1 MEIIS
6 RFFAPDENSFFLFGP
21 RGTGKSTLLKNTF
34 PVAYFIDLLDPI
46 AFRTYISKPEHL
58 SEVLAGNIGVE
69 TIVIDEIQKVP
80 SLLDVVHKIIE
91 DKTQKPP
98 QFILTGSSARKLKRT
113 GVNLLAGRALLRKLH
128 PFMAAELGRHFN
140 MLENLRYGMLPI
152 VSASKNRKETLDS
165 YVSLYLR
172 EEVHMEGLVRNIGG
186 FSRFLEALSFSHAS
200 LLNTSQVARECQT
213 GQKTAEG
220 YLEILEDL
228 LLGFRVKNFTRR
240 AKRQLVAHPK
250 FYFVDC
256 GIYNTLRPRGPLDQ
270 PGETGGAALEGLVA
284 QHLRAW
290 IDYSR
295 NGCELY
301 FWRTRAGTEVDFV
314 IYGPS
319 VFTAIEVKSSRSVYN
334 NDVRPLKAFR
344 TEYPEAKVGLLY
356 GGKERLRIND
366 ILCIPCEDFLRN
378 LVPGEALPL
387 E

>member
-1 MEIIS
+1 MEIIH
-6 RFFAPDENSFFLFGP
+6 RFFTPDENSFFLFGP
-21 RGTGKSTLLKNTF
+21 RGTGKSTLLRSSF
-34 PVAYFIDLLDPI
+34 PMAYFIDLLDPV

-58 SEVLAGNIGVE
+58 YEVVAGNRRIE
-69 TIVIDEIQKVP
+69 TLVIDEIQKVP
-80 SLLDVVHKIIE
+80 SLLDVVHKILE
-91 DKTQKPP
+91 DKTQRPP

-128 PFMAAELGRHFN
+128 PFMSAELGHHFN
-140 MLENLRYGMLPI
+140 MLENLNNGMLPI
-152 VSASKNRKETLDS
+152 VSASKNRKETLYS

-240 AKRQLVAHPK
+240 AKRHLVAHPK

-256 GIYNTLRPRGPLDQ
+256 GIYNALRPRGPLDL
-270 PGETGGAALEGLVA
+270 PSETGGAALEGLVA

-290 IDYSR
+290 IDYGR
-295 NGCELY
+295 NGCELC

-314 IYGPS
+314 VYGPS
-319 VFTAIEVKSSRSVYN
+319 VFTAIEVKASRSVFN
-334 NDVRPLKAFR
+334 NDVRSLIAFK
-344 TEYPEAKVGLLY
+344 TEYPEAEVFLLH
-356 GGKERLRIND
+356 GGKERLRISGV
-366 ILCIPCEDFLRN
+366 LCIPCDDFLRN
-378 LVPGEALPL
+378 LVPGELLPL